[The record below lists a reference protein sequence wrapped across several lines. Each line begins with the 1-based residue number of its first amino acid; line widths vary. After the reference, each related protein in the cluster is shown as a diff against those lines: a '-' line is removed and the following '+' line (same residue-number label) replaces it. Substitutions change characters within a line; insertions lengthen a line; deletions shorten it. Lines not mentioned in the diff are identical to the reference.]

1 MSGELPRQSILIVD
15 DVPANIRTLQIALPD
30 TYEVRVTTGGA
41 EALNIAREGEGIDL
55 ILLDIMMPE
64 MDGYEVCRRLKED
77 SRTRHIPV
85 IFITARSEEAEETK
99 GFALGAVD
107 YITKPFSPDVV
118 RARVTTHLDL
128 KRYRDHLR
136 DLVKARTAALT
147 DSNEQLQWEIAERQR
162 AQEDLKRSHDELE
175 RRVRERTAELSES
188 NRMLKEE
195 IRKQEMSIELAKK
208 ILARVNG
215 PIPRYIPLTD
225 RLRLF
230 VETTS
235 IPCYAEG
242 GDHCFV
248 RTVEGTDGPRTVLS
262 IKDQSG
268 HEVGCVLRSILTDL
282 LHNQLLTEDPTAG
295 PGAIVTR
302 LNEAIC
308 RDRLMRRDDFFTALV
323 AELDHAT
330 LILRYLSAGH
340 PQLILIRNG
349 EILLLPSADGE
360 GIHLPLAV
368 ADGIGYESVSLQLA
382 PGDRLICYTDGLTEM
397 PLKRGN
403 PMLTADRFQALVNR
417 VLRDRQ
423 AAIGRPPPVADI
435 TAALLAEVSRLSGET
450 VLPETAEGGPTNTS
464 DDDVTL
470 LCLEIED
477 VEETITEVFHP
488 RNEAEISRRID
499 ALCEI
504 LDLAWSGFGER
515 GHQVRMVLGEAVINA
530 WKHGNECDPS
540 KAVTVRYH
548 IGNDLHLQIQ
558 DEGDG
563 VVESRIPDPTLTENL
578 AKPSGRGVFII
589 RHFSDDACW
598 TARPGQGRLAVTF
611 QRHPPG
617 TGDLTGNLSKL
628 ERRGTMELS
637 IQTKDDR
644 AVFTI
649 KGNIDEQGAE
659 ELKRRFREQN
669 IAKLKEVVF
678 DFRHVIHIG
687 SAGIGKLLL
696 FYKDLAIHDGRIV
709 IQNAS
714 PTIYEL
720 FNVLKLN
727 SIFTIQKA

>member
-1 MSGELPRQSILIVD
+1 MSLELPRQSILIVD

-30 TYEVRVTTGGA
+30 TYEVRVTTSGA
-41 EALNIAREGEGIDL
+41 EALNISREGEGIDL

-64 MDGYEVCRRLKED
+64 MDGYEVCRRLKSD
-77 SRTRHIPV
+77 TRTRHIPV

-99 GFALGAVD
+99 GFSLGAVD

-147 DSNEQLQWEIAERQR
+147 DSNEQLQWEIAERRR

-208 ILARVNG
+208 ILSRVNG

-225 RLRLF
+225 RLHLF
-230 VETTS
+230 VETIS

-248 RTVEGTDGPRTVLS
+248 RTVEGTDGPRTILS

-282 LHNQLLTEDPTAG
+282 LHNQLLTDDPTAG

-308 RDRLMRRDDFFTALV
+308 RDGLMRRDDFFTALV
-323 AELDHAT
+323 AELDGGTQT
-330 LILRYLSAGH
+330 LHYLSAGH
-340 PQLILIRNG
+340 PQLILIRQG
-349 EILLLPSADGE
+349 EVHLLPPADGT

-368 ADGIGYESVSLQLA
+368 ADGISYQAVSERLA

-403 PMLTADRFQALVNR
+403 PMLTAERFKVLVERVIEDRR
-417 VLRDRQ
+417 
-423 AAIGRPPPVADI
+423 AAIGRTPPVADL
-435 TAALLAEVSRLSGET
+435 TAALLAEVSRISGET

-477 VEETITEVFHP
+477 TSETVAEVFYP
-488 RNEAEISRRID
+488 KDEAEISRRID
-499 ALCEI
+499 ALCET
-504 LDLAWSGFGER
+504 LDRAWAGYGER

-530 WKHGNECDPS
+530 WKHGNGCDPA
-540 KAVTVRYH
+540 KAVTLRYR
-548 IGNDLHLQIQ
+548 IGNDLHIQ
-558 DEGDG
+558 VIDEGKG
-563 VVESRIPDPTLTENL
+563 VDICRIPDPTRIENL
-578 AKPSGRGVFII
+578 VKPSGRGVFII
-589 RHFSDDACW
+589 RHFSDDARW
-598 TARPGQGRLAVTF
+598 TVRPGQGRLTVIF
-611 QRHPPG
+611 QRYPPG
-617 TGDLTGNLSKL
+617 TGDLTGNLSRL

-637 IQTKDDR
+637 IQTTDDR

-669 IAKLKEVVF
+669 ISKLKEVAF

-709 IQNAS
+709 IQNVS